1 MESTAL
7 FAINL
12 STLIIIIFSAHLLCL
27 RAFERQTYL
36 PLAIFLLSI
45 GIVICQPT
53 LANLADQLR
62 PTMIILSLPA
72 ILLTAP
78 SFWFYVEGIT
88 AKKPWQLNQ
97 MHKKHFILFI
107 IGSIVALMGLFIPFD
122 IQYALLINDDE
133 SIFDKIT
140 PTEKSTTIATLI
152 ATVLLVLAWIA
163 QSGFYLYKVI
173 KRLTQYR
180 EHLKSLFASTEVK
193 EARWISWLLLAIAI
207 VWAAT
212 AANIIVN
219 NILFSN
225 EVNATVSGL
234 IILIMT
240 WSVAI
245 WGLRQKPGFEELYDA
260 DEDIQQILEDT
271 PAQSEKYQRSAL
283 DNQNAVKIAEKIEQA
298 MQQDQLYLD
307 AALSLQKLAKHINT
321 SPNYISQTLNE
332 TLGANFF
339 DYINQYRINEAKKQL
354 KETKN
359 TVLDI
364 AMNVGFNAKSSFY
377 TAFKKET
384 QQTPS
389 QYRKVRLK

>member
-36 PLAIFLLSI
+36 PLAIFLLSV

-72 ILLTAP
+72 ILLIAP

-97 MHKKHFILFI
+97 MHKKHFILFM
-107 IGSIVALMGLFIPFD
+107 IGSLVSLIALFIPYD
-122 IQYALLINDDE
+122 VQYALLINDDE

-140 PTEKSTTIATLI
+140 PNEKFTTISALIATL
-152 ATVLLVLAWIA
+152 LLVLAWIA
-163 QSGFYLYKVI
+163 QSGYYLFKVI
-173 KRLTQYR
+173 RRLTQYR
-180 EHLKSLFASTEVK
+180 EHLKNLFASTEAK
-193 EARWISWLLLAIAI
+193 EVRWISWLLLAIAI

-225 EVNATVSGL
+225 EVNATISGL

-260 DEDIQQILEDT
+260 DEDIKKILEDI
-271 PAQSEKYQRSAL
+271 PSQSEKYQRSAL
-283 DNQNAVKIAEKIEQA
+283 DDQNAAKIAEKIELA
-298 MQQDQLYLD
+298 MQRDKLYLD
-307 AALSLQKLAKHINT
+307 ASLSLQKLAKHINT

-339 DYINQYRINEAKKQL
+339 DYINQYRINEAKHQL
-354 KETKN
+354 RNTKN

-389 QYRKVRLK
+389 QYRKSET

>member
-1 MESTAL
+1 MESTTL

-36 PLAIFLLSI
+36 PLAVFLFSI
-45 GIVICQPT
+45 GIIICQPT
-53 LANLADQLR
+53 LAYLADQLR

-78 SFWFYVEGIT
+78 SLWFYVEGIT
-88 AKKPWQLNQ
+88 AKTPWQLSQ
-97 MHKKHFILFI
+97 MNKKHFILFM
-107 IGSIVALMGLFIPFD
+107 IGAVVAFVALFISYD
-122 IQYALLINDDE
+122 VQYALLVNDDD
-133 SIFDKIT
+133 SIFDKIDQ
-140 PTEKSTTIATLI
+140 TTKLITITTLL

-180 EHLKSLFASTEVK
+180 AHLKNLFASTEAK
-193 EARWISWLLLAIAI
+193 EVRWISWLLLAVAV

-234 IILIMT
+234 IILVMT

-245 WGLRQKPGFEELYDA
+245 WGLRQKPGFEEIYDA
-260 DEDIQQILEDT
+260 DEEIQQILEDV
-271 PAQSEKYQRSAL
+271 PPQSEKYQRSAL
-283 DNQNAVKIAEKIEQA
+283 NNQNAVKIAEKIALA

-307 AALSLQKLAKHINT
+307 ASLSLQKLAKHINT

-377 TAFKKET
+377 TAFKKEI

-389 QYRKVRLK
+389 QYRKSET